1 MQPEVKRSTI
11 YEEEKEDEVSIL
23 KKSTLNNVARDEYNQ
38 NSQTQRSMFAS
49 KNKIAHYNC
58 AEPAAGEQ
66 RAKEIS

>member
-38 NSQTQRSMFAS
+38 NS
-49 KNKIAHYNC
+49 
-58 AEPAAGEQ
+58 
-66 RAKEIS
+66 